1 MPFKRV
7 MQKPQ
12 VKNLDQLRLHLEHFY
27 LERRVTLEVTARLAG
42 LIFFIAFV
50 GLLPQLNCLYGTTG
64 LLPVTEYFDGLKG
77 AHMNF
82 FSYPTL
88 LWLKPDVTGMVLTA
102 ISGVIASLLA
112 FCNKAK
118 TIALLVSYFCYFSLL
133 QAGQDFLSFQW
144 DILLLEV
151 GFVSAFI
158 CSRPLSAA
166 VKGLFAWLLIL
177 IGFKLM
183 LLSGLCK
190 LLSQDASWSGLTAL
204 NYHFYTQPLPT
215 PLAAFIQALPQD
227 WLKLLCGS
235 TLFIELIIPLAVF
248 TGRKGRLFAFASFI
262 FLQVLIM
269 ISGNY
274 GFFNWLS
281 IVLFV
286 PLLDDKAIAFYA
298 KKERRKFKASPRS
311 RQLIQWTGATLAL
324 CLISANL
331 ILLTGYIIPQPLIM
345 RLLIAM
351 PEHFYLVNSYG
362 LFSVMTTQRPEIVIE
377 GSNDGVHFSPYEFA
391 FKPGNERRP
400 PPLVA
405 PYQPRLDWQLW
416 FEALRATADEN
427 DLNRPL
433 SQRLV
438 TPSPWFINLIA
449 ALQSNDPN
457 VTAALSFNPFKK
469 QGPRYI
475 RARIVQYKFA
485 TPAEILRD
493 GIYWHSDF
501 GGSRNIYFEN

>member
-1 MPFKRV
+1 

-12 VKNLDQLRLHLEHFY
+12 VKSLDRLRLHLEHFY
-27 LERRVTLEVTARLAG
+27 LERRVTMDVTARLAG

-50 GLLPQLNCLYGTTG
+50 GLLPQLNCLYGTSG
-64 LLPVTEYFDGLKG
+64 LLSVADYFAQLKS
-77 AHMNF
+77 AQMDAL
-82 FSYPTL
+82 SCPTL
-88 LWLKPDVTGMVLTA
+88 LWLKPDVVGMELTA
-102 ISGVIASLLA
+102 IVGAIAALSALCNRAKTLGLLA
-112 FCNKAK
+112 
-118 TIALLVSYFCYFSLL
+118 SYVCYLSLL
-133 QAGQDFLSFQW
+133 QVGQDFLAFQW

-158 CSRPLSAA
+158 SARCLSAA
-166 VKGLFAWLLIL
+166 VKGLFAWLIIL

-190 LLSQDASWSGLTAL
+190 VLSQDASWLGLTAL

-215 PLAAFIQALPQD
+215 PLAAYVQALPQD
-227 WLKLLCGS
+227 WLRLMCGC
-235 TLFIELIIPLAVF
+235 TLFIELIMPFAVF
-248 TGRKGRLFAFASFI
+248 FGRKARLLAFFAFTL
-262 FLQVLIM
+262 LQVLIM
-269 ISGNY
+269 LSGNY

-281 IVLFV
+281 IALFL

-298 KKERRKFKASPRS
+298 KKERRKFISADKQIAKTNSNT
-311 RQLIQWTGATLAL
+311 QWAGAALAVY
-324 CLISANL
+324 LISANL
-331 ILLTGYIIPQPLIM
+331 IFLTGYISPQPLVI
-345 RLLIAM
+345 RLLIAI
-351 PEHFYLVNSYG
+351 PEHYYLVNSYG
-362 LFSVMTTQRPEIVIE
+362 LFSVMTTKRPEIVIE

-416 FEALRATADEN
+416 FEALKATSDEV
-427 DLNRPL
+427 DLNRPI
-433 SQRLV
+433 SQRV
-438 TPSPWFINLIA
+438 VRPSHWFINLIA
-449 ALQSNDPN
+449 ALQNNDPD
-457 VTAALSFNPFKK
+457 VTAALSFNPFKR

-485 TPAEILRD
+485 TPSEILRE

>member
-1 MPFKRV
+1 

-12 VKNLDQLRLHLEHFY
+12 VKNLDQIRLLLEHFY
-27 LERRVTLEVTARLAG
+27 LERRVTMDVTARLAG
-42 LIFFIAFV
+42 LIFFIAFA
-50 GLLPQLNCLYGTTG
+50 GLLPQLNCLYGTSG
-64 LLPVTEYFDGLKG
+64 LLPVTEYFEGLKS
-77 AHMNF
+77 AHINF
-82 FSYPTL
+82 FSYPTV
-88 LWLKPDVTGMVLTA
+88 LWLKPDVTGMALTSIA
-102 ISGVIASLLA
+102 GAIASLLVA
-112 FCNKAK
+112 CNKAK
-118 TIALLVSYFCYFSLL
+118 TIGLLVSYFCYFSLL

-158 CSRPLSAA
+158 ASRHLSAA
-166 VKGLFAWLLIL
+166 VKGLFAWLIIL

-190 LLSQDASWSGLTAL
+190 ILSLDASWSGLTAL

-215 PLAAFIQALPQD
+215 PLAAFVQALPQD
-227 WLKLLCGS
+227 WLKLMCGS
-235 TLFIELIIPLAVF
+235 TLFIELIIPFAVIA
-248 TGRKGRLFAFASFI
+248 GRKGRLLAFFAFT
-262 FLQVLIM
+262 FLQVLII

-281 IVLFV
+281 IALFV
-286 PLLDDKAIAFYA
+286 PLLDDKAIGFYA
-298 KKERRKFKASPRS
+298 KQERHKFKALPGS
-311 RQLIQWTGATLAL
+311 RRLIQWTGATLAVY
-324 CLISANL
+324 LISANL
-331 ILLTGYIIPQPLIM
+331 ILLTGYICPLPLIL

-351 PEHFYLVNSYG
+351 PEHYYLVNSYG
-362 LFSVMTTQRPEIVIE
+362 LFSVMTTKRPEIVIE
-377 GSNDGVHFSPYEFA
+377 GSNDGVHFSPYEFTY
-391 FKPGNERRP
+391 KPGNERRP

-416 FEALRATADEN
+416 FEALKATADEN

-449 ALQSNDPN
+449 ALQNNDPN
-457 VTAALSFNPFKK
+457 VTTAVSLNPFKK
-469 QGPRYI
+469 HGPRYI

-485 TPAEILRD
+485 KPAEILRD

-501 GGSRNIYFEN
+501 GSSRNIYFEN